1 MKVRILKIFFFSI
14 IICFFEYVKNELY
27 FVNDR
32 GIYLEMNVINFRNN
46 RILVYADNEIDLNE
60 FYQSTL
66 SLASQLGDCVEGNKE
81 ISHLRNIIDS
91 HIKKHKEN
99 ATLPNLNNLDKRT
112 KKIIYK
118 LQKELEEVKK
128 ELDNKSN
135 SEITT
140 KLIQDKII
148 TKTGENNSV
157 SEYEDFKQLEN
168 IRKMDKLYK
177 GLKLRAMLVVFL
189 SLVIIL
195 SGSINIAFFI
205 MSLLLS
211 VETFIRSYQYI
222 KLLFKLYKRL
232 RKSKIL
238 K

>member
-1 MKVRILKIFFFSI
+1 MLINILSLQ
-14 IICFFEYVKNELY
+14 ELY

>member
-1 MKVRILKIFFFSI
+1 
-14 IICFFEYVKNELY
+14 
-27 FVNDR
+27 
-32 GIYLEMNVINFRNN
+32 MNVINFRNN